1 MKWGFMSR
9 KFKIGDIV
17 WCTTREQYKITCY
30 HRPCI
35 VEDYDAFGDLLLV
48 AFDQRT
54 ETVHDVHEK
63 LFELVPQSMI
73 FKAGQLVQIK
83 DLYKPVKF
91 IKYKNNSYVEV
102 LNGDWH
108 EEYYID
114 DILGKEEF
122 YI

>member
-1 MKWGFMSR
+1 MSR

-17 WCTTREQYKITCY
+17 WCTVREQYKITCY

-35 VEDYDAFGDLLLV
+35 VRGYDAFGDLLLV

-54 ETVHDVHEK
+54 GTVHDVHEK

-83 DLYKPVKF
+83 DLNKPVKF
-91 IKYKNNSYVEV
+91 IKYKNNGYVEV

-108 EEYYID
+108 EDIDID
-114 DILGKEEF
+114 DILGKGEF